1 MRFIYKTF
9 RIFHVSFFFYFAPFL
24 MLVYQFF
31 LSPDDFVDKKLINPL
46 DVKLKH
52 TKS

>member
-24 MLVYQFF
+24 MLFYQFYIHQ
-31 LSPDDFVDKKLINPL
+31 D
-46 DVKLKH
+46 
-52 TKS
+52 